1 MQSTNSGVTH
11 HPNLHCVLVVHHDA
25 HPPCGPSFRWEPQI
39 LVRAPHGTRTRE
51 FLAMLH
57 RLAADVEQA
66 TQESET
72 WQVRVDRGG
81 SCLGADGRVFI
92 EIDRT
97 DDPVGAEAIRALVT
111 LRKAVREE

>member
-1 MQSTNSGVTH
+1 MQSTTNVIH
-11 HPNLHCVLVVHHDA
+11 HPNTHCVLVVHHDA

-39 LVRAPHGTRTRE
+39 LVRAPQGTRTRE

-57 RLAADVEQA
+57 RLAAEVEQA

-81 SCLGADGRVFI
+81 DCLGADGRVFL
-92 EIDRT
+92 EISRT
-97 DDPVGAEAIRALVT
+97 DDAAGAEAIRGLLT
-111 LRKAVREE
+111 LRKAVREG